1 MKEAFYLKR
10 NMAIVNY
17 TTKYC
22 TTASDLIS
30 SEGFD
35 QFLNAYFSFLMK
47 DNQELYLW
55 LTNNASEDEV
65 KSELIR
71 LAKVL
76 LVLEVNE
83 IHHPALN
90 DSAKLLEVIESMY
103 HFWRNTQRISILY
116 TKDEEGL
123 QLANFID
130 ADSEFNRLVLGFYRT
145 IQQKVQGSKNRVFRQ
160 LQAGTNASMLLNDY
174 DWQIPSK
181 YDVLKK
187 IPFVHT
193 LMLRTPLII
202 HPKSNKRTGTFTE
215 VFDNPISEF
224 VDKNDDWLCFPC
236 KVGSLL
242 TFIFFHRDFSASAI
256 SLANLFELATQDECV
271 DKKPDCIM
279 LFGNEDGKKDTVFYH
294 DKEEGIWIGKIS
306 YEDVIEYFGYLKK
319 MALTLHNLAMM
330 DKGWLPIHGAMIN
343 LHLKDGTK
351 KGIMFMGDSGAG
363 KSETIEA
370 LTNLARNEID
380 YQEVVF
386 DDMGSLHLEDGKIVA
401 QGTEI
406 GAFVRLD
413 DLDRGSAYRDM
424 DRSIFFNPES
434 SNSRVVIPAAPY
446 SVVTTNQKVDMFM
459 YANNYTDERG
469 LRIVGDM
476 EEAKN
481 IFVEGKRFALGT
493 TQEKGLST
501 TFFANPFGPMQ
512 KQEECIK
519 LIDQM
524 FEQLY
529 KQDII
534 VGEIYTCLGLP
545 DKGDHGIDEAARAL
559 LTLVK
564 QNRPER

>member
-1 MKEAFYLKR
+1 MKEAFYLK
-10 NMAIVNY
+10 NNLAIINF
-17 TTKYC
+17 TTKFC
-22 TTASDLIS
+22 KTSSELIS

-35 QFLNAYFSFLMK
+35 QFLDAYLKFLMK

-55 LTNNASEDEV
+55 LTNNASEEEV
-65 KSELIR
+65 KAELIR
-71 LAKVL
+71 LAKIT
-76 LVLEVNE
+76 LVLRIDE

-90 DSAKLLEVIESMY
+90 EPKKLLEVIESMY
-103 HFWRNTQRISILY
+103 QYWRSMQRISIVY
-116 TKDEEGL
+116 SKNDEGL
-123 QLANFID
+123 QLANFMD
-130 ADSEFNRLVLGFYRT
+130 ADGEFNRLVLGLYRR
-145 IQQKVQGSKNRVFRQ
+145 IQQKVQGSNNRVFRQ
-160 LQAGTNASMLLNDY
+160 LQAGTNASMMLNTY
-174 DWQIPSK
+174 DWNIPST
-181 YDVLKK
+181 YDVLAK

-215 VFDNPISEF
+215 VFENPIRDF
-224 VDKNDDWLCFPC
+224 VDKNEDWICFPC

-242 TFIFFHRDFSASAI
+242 TFIYFHRDFSASAI
-256 SLANLFELATQDECV
+256 SLANLFELATPEECTGT
-271 DKKPDCIM
+271 KPDCIM
-279 LFGNEDGKKDTVFYH
+279 IFGNEDDKKDTIFYH
-294 DKEEGIWIGKIS
+294 DKSENMWIGKIS
-306 YEDVIEYFGYLKK
+306 YEDKIEYFGYLKK

-330 DKGWLPIHGAMIN
+330 EKGWLPIHGAMIN

-370 LTNLARNEID
+370 LTNLAKSEID

-386 DDMGSLHLEDGKIVA
+386 DDMGSLHIEDGKIVA

-446 SVVTTNQKVDMFM
+446 SVVTANHTIDMFM

-469 LRIVGDM
+469 LRKVDDIH
-476 EEAKN
+476 EAKQ

-512 KQEECIK
+512 KQEECTI
-519 LIDQM
+519 LIDKM
-524 FEQLY
+524 FDELY
-529 KQDII
+529 KENIF
-534 VGEIYTCLGLP
+534 VGEIFTCLGLP
-545 DKGDHGIDEAARAL
+545 DKGDHGIDEAAKAL
-559 LTLVK
+559 LRQVK
-564 QNRPER
+564 EK